1 MFKKLFGSAFLL
13 VSLLLL
19 TACVGSS
26 VSKVDKPD
34 DPVKP
39 AVSLSE
45 LARSLTS
52 EPSCIAKGGQWQR
65 VGRIQQLS
73 CVLPTSDAGKACT
86 DASQCEMLCLATGS
100 DVVPGTAVTGQCSA
114 STNIFGCKTRVKDGK
129 VEGTLCID

>member
-1 MFKKLFGSAFLL
+1 MFKKISGSAVLL
-13 VSLLLL
+13 ASLVLL

-26 VSKVDKPD
+26 VSKVDMPKEPI
-34 DPVKP
+34 KP
-39 AVSLSE
+39 AVSLGE
-45 LARSLTS
+45 LARSLKT

-86 DASQCEMLCLATGS
+86 DASQCEMLCLATGA

-114 STNIFGCKTRVKDGK
+114 STNIFGCLTRVKDGK